1 MTMAMDSST
10 RTFQVFGLT
19 SSLLLAGVNLGSS
32 HLTVPLLYPQ
42 PNAVS
47 TPFFKDFYTRGAL
60 TLVPLAIF
68 SGASSGIVAYLVPAQ
83 RTFWVVAAA
92 ATLSQLPWTGLVM
105 MPTNNRLNDIGVSS
119 VEQEKAS
126 QEEVVGLLKKW
137 RWMNIVR
144 GLLALTGGLSAVLAL
159 QNG

>member
-47 TPFFKDFYTRGAL
+47 TPFFKDFYTHGAL

-126 QEEVVGLLKKW
+126 QE
-137 RWMNIVR
+137 
-144 GLLALTGGLSAVLAL
+144 
-159 QNG
+159 